1 MAREH
6 ARIQVDIWSRD
17 FTELGPD
24 AQRLYFLLCSQK
36 TINNAGVLPLQV
48 SKWAR
53 GSKKTTVDDI
63 REALG
68 ELIAERYVFVDEHTE
83 EALVRT
89 FIRGDGIAKHKYML
103 KNALTVARQT
113 ESPVLRHALAAE
125 LRRLRLPD
133 ADAIAEELESTPV
146 PTPPEPHSNGIPTA
160 SEPDPNGTPSGTAS
174 ECHSNAHGEGEGV
187 GELVTPGSTNVDG
200 SSRRPRSKTNTAR
213 RGTRIPDDFAVT
225 AEMVEWARQHA
236 PDVNGRRAT
245 EAFLDH
251 FRSAPG
257 QKGVKLDWV
266 ATWRNWLRTEQDR
279 ATRRSTRSG
288 HARQSSTDRAVA
300 QAELLKSNPNPDIL
314 AAGGFTPPPME
325 PNLLM
330 LPGGAA

>member
-6 ARIQVDIWSRD
+6 ARIQVDIWTRD
-17 FTELGPD
+17 FTELGPH

-53 GSKKTTVDDI
+53 GSKKTTADDI
-63 REALG
+63 RAALA

-89 FIRGDGIAKHKYML
+89 FIRGDGIVKHKYML

-125 LRRLRLPD
+125 LRRLHLPD
-133 ADAIAEELESTPV
+133 ADEVADELEATPI

-160 SEPDPNGTPSGTAS
+160 SDPDPNDTPAGTAS

-187 GELVTPGSTNVDG
+187 GKLVTPGSTNVDG
-200 SSRRPRSKTNTAR
+200 SSSRPRSKTNTAR
-213 RGTRIPDDFAVT
+213 RGTRISDEFTVT
-225 AEMVEWARQHA
+225 AEMVAWARDRTPHV
-236 PDVNGRRAT
+236 DGRLETEKFINYWSSKSGSGAT
-245 EAFLDH
+245 
-251 FRSAPG
+251 
-257 QKGVKLDWV
+257 KLDWV
-266 ATWRNWLRTEQDR
+266 KTWKNWMLTAAER
-279 ATRRSTRSG
+279 APSRASPPHRY
-288 HARQSSTDRAVA
+288 QSQTDANIAAFLGVEP
-300 QAELLKSNPNPDIL
+300 QPHLK
-314 AAGGFTPPPME
+314 A
-325 PNLLM
+325 
-330 LPGGAA
+330 LPGGAS